1 MIRRPP
7 RSTRTDTL
15 FPYTTLFRSHT
26 HPKRRCCHDY
36 VNALRC
42 PVFDNLV
49 PLVPVRYLPREQ
61 SDALVLALDQAFI
74 QLLRRDPLVIS
85 VSISAVRLDR
95 KGCINDHRPWRSI
108 DHEIQGRLTLCRRV
122 VGLHYHLRS
131 EENTP

>member
-1 MIRRPP
+1 MSRLPTL
-7 RSTRTDTL
+7 STRTYTL
-15 FPYTTLFRSHT
+15 FPYTTLFRS
-26 HPKRRCCHDY
+26 
-36 VNALRC
+36 
-42 PVFDNLV
+42 FDNLV

-108 DHEIQGRLTLCRRV
+108 DHEIQGSLTLCRRV
-122 VGLHYHLRS
+122 VGLHYRLEESRVGKGCVSTCRS
-131 EENTP
+131 RVWPDH